1 MLGRFNR
8 TLVLAGLG
16 LMVATAGYAADPT
29 VDDLIKALSPSKGVT
44 RGSKPVVSG
53 PGEAAP
59 KAAEPTASAPAPSAS
74 MTLTFESGS
83 AALTD
88 GAMKHLDALG
98 AALSS
103 SQLSTFK
110 FLIEG
115 HTDTVG
121 TPESNQA
128 LSQRRA
134 DAVAAYLEHKFNI
147 TTARIQTVGRGQDD
161 LAVPTGP
168 GVPEARNR
176 RVQVINLGPA

>member
-1 MLGRFNR
+1 MGRLNR
-8 TLVLAGLG
+8 TCALAGLG
-16 LMVATAGYAADPT
+16 LMMATAGYAANPS
-29 VDDLIKALSPSKGVT
+29 VDDLIKALSPSTGTT
-44 RGSKPVVSG
+44 RGSRPVVSG
-53 PGEAAP
+53 PGQAAP
-59 KAAEPTASAPAPSAS
+59 KAAETSATAPAPSAS

-88 GAMKHLDALG
+88 GAMKSLDALG
-98 AALSS
+98 TALSS

-121 TPESNQA
+121 TPESNLS

-134 DAVAAYLEHKFNI
+134 EAVAAYLEHKFNI

-168 GVPEARNR
+168 GVPDARNR

>member
-1 MLGRFNR
+1 MQGRLYR
-8 TLVLAGLG
+8 TLALAGLG
-16 LMVATAGYAADPT
+16 LMAATAVYAADPT
-29 VDDLIKALSPSKGVT
+29 VDDLIKALSPSTGVT
-44 RGSKPVVSG
+44 RGSRPVVSG
-53 PGEAAP
+53 PGQAAP
-59 KAAEPTASAPAPSAS
+59 KAAETTAPEPSAS

-83 AALTD
+83 AALTN
-88 GAMKHLDALG
+88 GAMKSLDALG
-98 AALSS
+98 AALTSA
-103 SQLSTFK
+103 QLSTFK

-121 TPESNQA
+121 TPESNLA

-134 DAVAAYLEHKFNI
+134 EAVAAYLEHKFNI

-168 GVPEARNR
+168 GVSEARNR